1 VTSTEETRMST
12 QERHVIAVE
21 DTHWPIPGAFETVG

>member
-12 QERHVIAVE
+12 QERYAIAVE
-21 DTHWPIPGAFETVG
+21 DTQWPIPGAFETVG